1 MIELRSMR
9 DEARSTAAVTL
20 TIMIYKADVPH
31 WYRSNDVMDKIRVSK
46 SGSPKAVSGLWRMIL
61 K

>member
-1 MIELRSMR
+1 MR

-31 WYRSNDVMDKIRVSK
+31 WYRSNDVMDKIRVSE